1 MIEKDLKI
9 DPNNAEWQM
18 AFNMVAFTN
27 TSMFITGKAGTGK
40 TTFIKHIQQEIKK
53 NFLILAPTGVAAV
66 NAGGQTMHRFF
77 GFPMEVINPY
87 SYHYSPSPEKQ
98 DVLKLVDTIIV
109 DEVSM
114 VRSDM
119 VDGMDCYLR
128 STFNTNLPFAGKQ
141 VIFVGDLFQL
151 PPVVKN
157 GTADEEMLEDYY
169 GEGLPFFYK
178 AYVLKRMNLP
188 KIEFRK
194 VYRQSDPLFLN
205 VLNNIRE
212 NKATLTDLA
221 TLNKHVVAGAQSE
234 DYSIILSTV
243 NKIADDI
250 NVSKLAEIDS
260 EEFEFKGTVSG
271 NFRTSDCIVPE
282 VLKLKVGAQVMFCR
296 NEQGCTNGTIAV
308 VTALGEDNI
317 CVKPEG
323 KRIIKV
329 EKAVWESKE
338 TVYNR
343 QTRSL
348 EITVVGTFT
357 QYPLKLA
364 WAITVHKSQ
373 GMTFDKMHLD
383 LSHRFFAS
391 GQAYV
396 AFSRLRSLD
405 GLSMSGMIFKSDI
418 IQNPEVLAFAN
429 TFNDEKM
436 INDEFELGKLFY
448 SYLKNKEYDKCTM
461 ACLSQVLDKTAKR
474 DYRNAA
480 LLAKK
485 MFDVMVDDEHL
496 MGETDD
502 VILLK
507 DCSMTAHFLNAVFCL
522 YGNRYD
528 EAIGYAELVL
538 SRRECIEAMFIKAR
552 ALYAMGDYDRA
563 YDMNTQIITATMKH
577 EDRKNID
584 NKLLLFEAKLNSM
597 VGNSNIAIC
606 KKLIKNYPEC
616 LLAFVLLRK
625 SIFKEDANLEV
636 NDDEGNAELIKA
648 FNNRE
653 LSDGD
658 FMSLLK
664 NCDLKSK
671 DFLKMQRKASK
682 FSL

>member
-1 MIEKDLKI
+1 MIEKDLKL

-40 TTFIKHIQQEIKK
+40 TTFIKFIQQEIKK

-66 NAGGQTMHRFF
+66 NAGGQTMHKFF

-87 SYHYSPSPEKQ
+87 SSFSPSPERRE
-98 DVLKLVDTIIV
+98 LLEHIDTIIV

-128 STFNTNLPFAGKQ
+128 SAFGTNLPFAGKQ

-151 PPVVKN
+151 PPVVRT

-178 AYVLKRMNLP
+178 AFVLKRMNLP

-205 VLNNIRE
+205 ILNNIRE
-212 NKATLTDLA
+212 NKATPGDLA
-221 TLNKHVVAGAQSE
+221 VLNDHAVHGVQSD
-234 DYSIILSTV
+234 DYSIILTTV
-243 NKIADDI
+243 NKTADEI
-250 NVSKLAEIDS
+250 NQNKLSEIELD
-260 EEFEFKGTVSG
+260 EYEYKGAISG
-271 NFRTSDCIVPE
+271 NFKTSDCIVPE

-296 NEQGCTNGTIAV
+296 NEQRCTNGTIAV
-308 VTALGEDNI
+308 VTALENNKI
-317 CVKPEG
+317 YVKLDSG
-323 KRIIKV
+323 RIVDV

-338 TVYNR
+338 KVYNR
-343 QTRSL
+343 ETRKL
-348 EITVVGTFT
+348 ETNVVGTFT

-364 WAITVHKSQ
+364 WAITIHKSQ
-373 GMTFDKMHLD
+373 GMTFDRMHLD
-383 LSHRFFAS
+383 LSRRFFAS

-405 GLSMSGMIFKSDI
+405 GLTMSGKIYKSDI

-461 ACLSQVLDKTAKR
+461 ACLSQVLEKTAKFE
-474 DYRNAA
+474 YRNAA

-485 MFDVMVDDEHL
+485 MFDVMVDDDLL

-502 VILLK
+502 VRLLK
-507 DCSMTAHFLNAVFCL
+507 DCSMTTHFLNAVFCL
-522 YGNRYD
+522 YGNKFD
-528 EAIGYAELVL
+528 EAIGFADLVL

-552 ALYAMGDYDRA
+552 ALFEMGDYDRA
-563 YDMNTQIITATMKH
+563 YDMNNLIISATKSH
-577 EDRKNID
+577 EDRKGID
-584 NKLLLFEAKLNSM
+584 NKLYLFEAKLNDKI
-597 VGNSNIAIC
+597 GNSNIAIC
-606 KKLIKNYPEC
+606 KKLIKNCPEC
-616 LLAFVLLRK
+616 LKAFVLLRK
-625 SIFKEDANLEV
+625 NMLKENLSLNIEE
-636 NDDEGNAELIKA
+636 DEENIELVSA
-648 FNNRE
+648 FNNYE
-653 LSDGD
+653 INDDD
-658 FMSLLK
+658 FHKMLEG
-664 NCDLKSK
+664 CDLKSK
-671 DFLKMQRKASK
+671 EFLKLQKKASK
-682 FSL
+682 FNV

>member
-40 TTFIKHIQQEIKK
+40 TTFIKYIQKEIKK
-53 NFLILAPTGVAAV
+53 NFLVLAPTGVAAI
-66 NAGGQTMHRFF
+66 NAGGQTMHKFF
-77 GFPMEVINPY
+77 GFPMDIINPDLSY
-87 SYHYSPSPEKQ
+87 SASPEKR
-98 DVLKLVDTIIV
+98 LLLEYIDTIIV

-128 STFNTNLPFAGKQ
+128 SVFSTNLPFAGKQ

-151 PPVVKN
+151 PPVVRT
-157 GTADEEMLEDYY
+157 GSADEEMLEDYY

-178 AYVLKRMNLP
+178 AFVLKRMNLP

-205 VLNNIRE
+205 ILNNIRE
-212 NKATLTDLA
+212 NKATSKDLSI
-221 TLNKHVVAGAQSE
+221 LNEHVIHGVQD
-234 DYSIILSTV
+234 DYSIILTAV
-243 NKIADDI
+243 NKTADDI
-250 NVSKLAEIDS
+250 NTSKLAEIDA
-260 EEFEFKGTVSG
+260 EEFEYKGTITGDFKAKDS
-271 NFRTSDCIVPE
+271 NVPE
-282 VLKLKVGAQVMFCR
+282 VIKLKVGAQVMFCR
-296 NEQGCTNGTIAV
+296 NEQRCTNGTIAV
-308 VTALGEDNI
+308 VTSLDKNKI
-317 CVKPEG
+317 YVKLESG
-323 KRIIKV
+323 RIFAV
-329 EKAVWESKE
+329 EKAVWVSMEK
-338 TVYNR
+338 VYNR
-343 QTRSL
+343 ETRSI
-348 EITVVGTFT
+348 ETEVVGTFT

-364 WAITVHKSQ
+364 WAITIHKSQ

-383 LSHRFFAS
+383 LSRRFFAS

-502 VILLK
+502 VILLN

-606 KKLIKNYPEC
+606 KKLIKNCPEC

-625 SIFKEDANLEV
+625 CIFKEDANLEV

>member
-40 TTFIKHIQQEIKK
+40 TTFIKYIQKEIKK
-53 NFLILAPTGVAAV
+53 NFLILAPTGVAAI
-66 NAGGQTMHRFF
+66 NAGGQTMHKFF
-77 GFPMEVINPY
+77 GFPMDIINPDLSY
-87 SYHYSPSPEKQ
+87 SASPEKR
-98 DVLKLVDTIIV
+98 LLLEYIDTIIV

-119 VDGMDCYLR
+119 VDGMDCFLR
-128 STFNTNLPFAGKQ
+128 SVFGTNLPFAGKQ

-151 PPVVKN
+151 PPVVRT
-157 GTADEEMLEDYY
+157 GSADEEMLEDYY

-178 AYVLKRMNLP
+178 AFVLKRMNLP

-205 VLNNIRE
+205 ILNNIRE
-212 NKATLTDLA
+212 NKATSKDLSI
-221 TLNKHVVAGAQSE
+221 LNEHVIHGVQD
-234 DYSIILSTV
+234 DYSIILTAV
-243 NKIADDI
+243 NKTADDI
-250 NVSKLAEIDS
+250 NTSKLAEIDA
-260 EEFEFKGTVSG
+260 EEFEYKGTITGDFKAKDS
-271 NFRTSDCIVPE
+271 NVPE
-282 VLKLKVGAQVMFCR
+282 VIKLKVGAQVMFCR
-296 NEQGCTNGTIAV
+296 NEQRCNNGTIAV
-308 VTALGEDNI
+308 VTSLDKNKI
-317 CVKPEG
+317 YVKLESG
-323 KRIIKV
+323 RIFAV
-329 EKAVWESKE
+329 EKAVWVSMEK
-338 TVYNR
+338 VYNR
-343 QTRSL
+343 ETRSI
-348 EITVVGTFT
+348 ETEVVGTFT

-364 WAITVHKSQ
+364 WAITIHKSQ

-383 LSHRFFAS
+383 LSRRFFAS

-606 KKLIKNYPEC
+606 KKLIKNCPEC

-625 SIFKEDANLEV
+625 CIFKEDANLEV

>member
-40 TTFIKHIQQEIKK
+40 TTFIKYIQKEIKK
-53 NFLILAPTGVAAV
+53 NFLVLAPTGVAAI
-66 NAGGQTMHRFF
+66 NAGGQTMHKFF
-77 GFPMEVINPY
+77 GFPMDIINPDLSY
-87 SYHYSPSPEKQ
+87 SASPEKR
-98 DVLKLVDTIIV
+98 LLLEYIDTIIV

-128 STFNTNLPFAGKQ
+128 SVFSTNLPFAGKQ

-151 PPVVKN
+151 PPVVRT
-157 GTADEEMLEDYY
+157 GSADEEMLEDYY

-178 AYVLKRMNLP
+178 AFVLKRMNLP

-205 VLNNIRE
+205 ILNNIRE
-212 NKATLTDLA
+212 NKATSKDLSI
-221 TLNKHVVAGAQSE
+221 LNEHVIHGVQD
-234 DYSIILSTV
+234 DYSIILTAV
-243 NKIADDI
+243 NKTADDI
-250 NVSKLAEIDS
+250 NTSKLAEIDA
-260 EEFEFKGTVSG
+260 EEFEYKGTITGDFKAKDS
-271 NFRTSDCIVPE
+271 NVPE
-282 VLKLKVGAQVMFCR
+282 VIKLKVGAQVMFCR
-296 NEQGCTNGTIAV
+296 NEQRCTNGTIAV
-308 VTALGEDNI
+308 VTSLDKNKI
-317 CVKPEG
+317 YVKLESG
-323 KRIIKV
+323 RIFAV
-329 EKAVWESKE
+329 EKAVWVSMEK
-338 TVYNR
+338 VYNR
-343 QTRSL
+343 ETRSI
-348 EITVVGTFT
+348 ETEVVGTFT

-364 WAITVHKSQ
+364 WAITIHKSQ

-383 LSHRFFAS
+383 LSRRFFAS

-606 KKLIKNYPEC
+606 KKLIKNCPEC

-625 SIFKEDANLEV
+625 CIFKEDANLEV

>member
-40 TTFIKHIQQEIKK
+40 TTFIKYIQKEIKK
-53 NFLILAPTGVAAV
+53 NFLVLAPTGVAAI
-66 NAGGQTMHRFF
+66 NAGGQTMHKFF
-77 GFPMEVINPY
+77 GFPMDIINPDLSY
-87 SYHYSPSPEKQ
+87 SASPEKR
-98 DVLKLVDTIIV
+98 LLLEYIDTIIV

-128 STFNTNLPFAGKQ
+128 SVFSTNLPFAGKQ

-151 PPVVKN
+151 PPVVRT
-157 GTADEEMLEDYY
+157 GSADEEMLEDYY

-178 AYVLKRMNLP
+178 AFVLKRMNLP

-205 VLNNIRE
+205 ILNNIRE
-212 NKATLTDLA
+212 NKATSKDLSI
-221 TLNKHVVAGAQSE
+221 LNEHVIHGVQD
-234 DYSIILSTV
+234 DYSIILTAV
-243 NKIADDI
+243 NKTADDI
-250 NVSKLAEIDS
+250 NTSKLAEIDA
-260 EEFEFKGTVSG
+260 EEFEYKGTITGDFKAKDS
-271 NFRTSDCIVPE
+271 NVPE
-282 VLKLKVGAQVMFCR
+282 VIKLKVGAQVMFCR
-296 NEQGCTNGTIAV
+296 NEQRCTNGTIAV
-308 VTALGEDNI
+308 VTSLDKNKI
-317 CVKPEG
+317 YVKLESG
-323 KRIIKV
+323 RIFAV
-329 EKAVWESKE
+329 EKAVWVSMEK
-338 TVYNR
+338 VYNR
-343 QTRSL
+343 ETRSI
-348 EITVVGTFT
+348 ETEVVGTFT

-364 WAITVHKSQ
+364 WAITIHKSQ

-383 LSHRFFAS
+383 LSRRFFAS

-405 GLSMSGMIFKSDI
+405 GLTMSGKIFQTDI

-429 TFNDEKM
+429 SYNDEKM
-436 INDEFELGKLFY
+436 INDEFEIGKSFY
-448 SYLKNKEYDKCTM
+448 NYLKNKEYDKCTM

-606 KKLIKNYPEC
+606 KKLIKNCPEC

>member
-40 TTFIKHIQQEIKK
+40 TTFIKYIQKEIKK
-53 NFLILAPTGVAAV
+53 NFLVLAPTGVAAI
-66 NAGGQTMHRFF
+66 NAGGQTMHKFF
-77 GFPMEVINPY
+77 GFPMDIINPDLSY
-87 SYHYSPSPEKQ
+87 SASPEKR
-98 DVLKLVDTIIV
+98 LLLEYIDTIIV

-128 STFNTNLPFAGKQ
+128 SVFSTNLPFAGKQ

-151 PPVVKN
+151 PPVVRT
-157 GTADEEMLEDYY
+157 GSADEEMLEDYY

-178 AYVLKRMNLP
+178 AFVLKRMNLP

-205 VLNNIRE
+205 ILNNIRE
-212 NKATLTDLA
+212 NKATSKDLSI
-221 TLNKHVVAGAQSE
+221 LNEHVIHGVQD
-234 DYSIILSTV
+234 DYSIILTAV
-243 NKIADDI
+243 NKTADDI
-250 NVSKLAEIDS
+250 NTSKLAEIDA
-260 EEFEFKGTVSG
+260 EEFEYKGTITGDFKAKDS
-271 NFRTSDCIVPE
+271 NVPE
-282 VLKLKVGAQVMFCR
+282 VIKLKVGAQVMFCR
-296 NEQGCTNGTIAV
+296 NEQRCTNGTIAV
-308 VTALGEDNI
+308 VTSLDKNKI
-317 CVKPEG
+317 YVKLESG
-323 KRIIKV
+323 RIFAV
-329 EKAVWESKE
+329 EKAVWVSMEK
-338 TVYNR
+338 VYNR
-343 QTRSL
+343 ETRSI
-348 EITVVGTFT
+348 ETEVVGTFT

-364 WAITVHKSQ
+364 WAITIHKSQ

-383 LSHRFFAS
+383 LSRRFFAS

-606 KKLIKNYPEC
+606 KKLIKNCPEC

>member
-40 TTFIKHIQQEIKK
+40 TTFIKYIQKEIKK
-53 NFLILAPTGVAAV
+53 NFLILAPTGVAAI
-66 NAGGQTMHRFF
+66 NAGGQTMHKFF
-77 GFPMEVINPY
+77 GFPMDIINPDLSY
-87 SYHYSPSPEKQ
+87 SASPEKR
-98 DVLKLVDTIIV
+98 LLLEYIDTIIV

-119 VDGMDCYLR
+119 VDGMDCFLR
-128 STFNTNLPFAGKQ
+128 SVFGTNLPFAGKQ

-151 PPVVKN
+151 PPVVRT
-157 GTADEEMLEDYY
+157 GSADEEMLEDYY

-178 AYVLKRMNLP
+178 AFVLKRMNLP

-205 VLNNIRE
+205 ILNNIRE
-212 NKATLTDLA
+212 NKATSKDLSI
-221 TLNKHVVAGAQSE
+221 LNEHVIHGVQD
-234 DYSIILSTV
+234 DYSIILTAV
-243 NKIADDI
+243 NKTADDI
-250 NVSKLAEIDS
+250 NTSKLAEIDA
-260 EEFEFKGTVSG
+260 EEFEYKGTITGDFKAKDS
-271 NFRTSDCIVPE
+271 NVPE
-282 VLKLKVGAQVMFCR
+282 VIKLKVGAQVMFCR
-296 NEQGCTNGTIAV
+296 NEQRCTNGTIAV
-308 VTALGEDNI
+308 VTSLDKNKI
-317 CVKPEG
+317 YVKLESG
-323 KRIIKV
+323 RIFAV
-329 EKAVWESKE
+329 EKAVWVSMEK
-338 TVYNR
+338 VYNR
-343 QTRSL
+343 ETRSI
-348 EITVVGTFT
+348 ETEVVGTFT

-364 WAITVHKSQ
+364 WAITIHKSQ

-383 LSHRFFAS
+383 LSRRFFAS

-606 KKLIKNYPEC
+606 KKLIKNCPEC

-625 SIFKEDANLEV
+625 CIFKEDANLEV

-671 DFLKMQRKASK
+671 AFLKMQRKASK